1 MCSSLYAYALVSG
14 RECSLQCAHGPV
26 RQLSSNE
33 GYSHSLRLSRRDTST
48 ILRCRNWC
56 SNPRCPVWTLST
68 SSPFG
73 MASNGVQS
81 EVASHSW
88 SRSSCAKIYI
98 YTWVRP
104 PLVMVLIFRLMLSLL
119 LLAISN
125 FHFNKVVALTRL
137 QCILNQIIEH
147 TRCLFL
153 SPYILAYSQSSLGFS
168 SVNNSGN
175 KSNVWHFQCWWPKS
189 LSTIK
194 KPIRTHQNAC
204 LS

>member
-14 RECSLQCAHGPV
+14 RECSLQCAHGAV
-26 RQLSSNE
+26 FQLSSNE

-68 SSPFG
+68 SSPFC
-73 MASNGVQS
+73 MASNGIQS

-104 PLVMVLIFRLMLSLL
+104 PLVMVLIFWLMLSLL

-204 LS
+204 FS